1 MGASLLTL
9 ERMKQGRTQK
19 DVAKA
24 AGLNANV
31 LSGIERRRV
40 VASEAKRRAIL
51 GVIGGSEADFF
62 DRQTGL
68 AK

>member
-19 DVAKA
+19 DVARL
-24 AGLNANV
+24 AGIHKNAMN
-31 LSGIERRRV
+31 GIERRRL
-40 VASEAKRRAIL
+40 VATPEKRQAIL
-51 GVIGGSEADFF
+51 GVIGGSEDDFF

-68 AK
+68 AL